1 VTRTSRQGAFLVA
14 VLALAWGSN
23 FLWIK
28 VALDGLSPV
37 QLTFARMAAGTLVL
51 AMIVRARSERVPT
64 DRRFLVHIAMAALVG
79 NAVPY
84 LLFAIGEQTVDSA
97 LAGVLN
103 ATTPLWTVLIALA
116 AGQERNLS
124 TTRIVG
130 LAAGFVGALVILQPW
145 QTHAANNLG
154 GELAC
159 LAAAACYG
167 ISFVYIARYLT
178 PLGLSPFVLACGQIT
193 AATIILTPALLIAGR
208 QATDID
214 GSVLAAMAMLGFV
227 GTGLAYVLNYAIIA
241 RDGPTVA
248 STVIYL
254 LPVVAV
260 ALGALV
266 LDEPITAGMVIG
278 TAIVLLGVALTRRT
292 PSRVDETARL

>member
-1 VTRTSRQGAFLVA
+1 VTRSSRQGAVLVT

-23 FLWIK
+23 FFWIK
-28 VALDGLSPV
+28 VALEGLSPV
-37 QLTFARMAAGTLVL
+37 QLTFARMAAGALVL
-51 AMIVRARSERVPT
+51 AVIVRARSERLPT
-64 DRRFLVHIAMAALVG
+64 DRPFMGRIAVAALVG

-103 ATTPLWTVLIALA
+103 ATTPLWTVLVALA
-116 AGQERNLS
+116 VGQERNLR

-130 LAAGFVGALVILQPW
+130 LAIGLGGTVVIFQPW
-145 QTHAANNLG
+145 TTDVTNDLG

-178 PLGLSPFVLACGQIT
+178 PLRLSPFVLAYGQTT
-193 AATIILTPALLIAGR
+193 AATILLAPALLIAGR
-208 QATDID
+208 QSTDID
-214 GSVLAAMAMLGFV
+214 GTVLAAVAMLGFV
-227 GTGLAYVLNYAIIA
+227 GTGLAYAINYAIIA

-260 ALGALV
+260 VLGAAV
-266 LDEPITAGMVIG
+266 LGEPITPAMVAG
-278 TAIVLLGVALTRRT
+278 TAIVMLGVALARRT
-292 PSRVDETARL
+292 STPIDEATRV